1 MITHVGEVR
10 ASGRD
15 EIDADG
21 LLVTPGWVD
30 VHTHYDGQ
38 VTWDPLLTP
47 SSWQGVT
54 TVVMGN
60 CGVGFAP
67 VRRDRH
73 DFLIRL
79 MEGVEDIPGT
89 ALHEG
94 ITWGWE
100 SFPEYLDVIDSTPH
114 AIDFGAQVP
123 HAALRAFVM
132 GDRGA
137 DHAEVPTDAEIA
149 TMGRLAAEAME
160 AGALGFST
168 SRTTA
173 HRSSDGSPTPS
184 LTATADELL
193 GIARAIGATNR
204 GVFEIISDLDRS
216 RQRVRARC
224 GRWPRSADGRCR
236 SRRCSAR
243 SSIPTS
249 TATSSPLIAKAVADG
264 VDLRGQVAARPVGIV
279 LTLGGRAHPLHASPT
294 YQQRVAGLPVSEQ
307 AQRLR
312 DPELRATILRE
323 LGTTGDA
330 LSRRFPHAFALGNQP
345 RYDRRPDESLDVA
358 GVYDALIADDG
369 RGTVY
374 APVMNYTAGD
384 MAATREMLVHPLTV
398 PGLGDAGAHCS
409 MICDGSFPTYLLEFW
424 GLKAPE
430 GERLPVEWVV
440 QAPVR
445 RHRRAR
451 RPARPRRAR
460 ARQALPTS
468 TSSTSTHWAWARSR

>member
-1 MITHVGEVR
+1 MADHDVVIRGGTVVDGTGAPGRRADLAIDEGMITQVGEVS
-10 ASGRD
+10 ASGH
-15 EIDADG
+15 EEMDADG

-67 VRRDRH
+67 VRGDRH

-114 AIDFGAQVP
+114 AIDFGTQLP

-137 DHAEVPTDAEIA
+137 DHAELPTDSEIGEMA
-149 TMGRLAAEAME
+149 RLAAQAVE

-168 SRTTA
+168 SRTVV
-173 HRSSDGSPTPS
+173 HRSSDGTPTPS

-193 GIARAIGATNR
+193 GIARAIGATGQ
-204 GVFEIISDLDRS
+204 GVFEIISDLVDLDAEFALMRAMAEVS
-216 RQRVRARC
+216 GRPMSITTLQRPEQDPDEFRQLLKLI
-224 GRWPRSADGRCR
+224 DG
-236 SRRCSAR
+236 
-243 SSIPTS
+243 
-249 TATSSPLIAKAVADG
+249 AVADG
-264 VDLRGQVAARPVGIV
+264 VQLRGQVAARPVGIV
-279 LTLGGRAHPLHASPT
+279 LTLGGRVHPLQPSAT
-294 YQQRVAGLPVSEQ
+294 YQERVAKLPVPEQ
-307 AQRLR
+307 ARRLR

-323 LGTTGDA
+323 LADAGDGFT
-330 LSRRFPHAFALGNQP
+330 RRFPDSFALGDHP
-345 RYDRRPDESLDVA
+345 RYDRRREDALDFA
-358 GVYDALIADDG
+358 GMYDTLIADDG
-369 RGTVY
+369 RGTIYV
-374 APVMNYTAGD
+374 PVMNYTAGD
-384 MAATREMLVHPLTV
+384 MAVTREMLVHPLTV

-424 GLKAPE
+424 
-430 GERLPVEWVV
+430 
-440 QAPVR
+440 
-445 RHRRAR
+445 AR
-451 RPARPRRAR
+451 
-460 ARQALPTS
+460 
-468 TSSTSTHWAWARSR
+468 